1 MTYLDISSNPTT
13 FKLPTAILKLSS
25 LKEIH
30 GAFLNQPCSVCTLIR
45 NYTWQ
50 REETSS
56 NMEKFNITTSDLRNE
71 TFRKGKE
78 ENCQVNEI
86 EILSKEVVKYA
97 QYGFFPTCLEKKKK
111 CYDSVIHV
119 TPIHRC
125 WDNSNKYLNAVFF
138 IAPIAFLLNLTVVL
152 ITLTTRALR
161 RNVTMFLTCN
171 MAFSDSILSLYA
183 IILISTRQ
191 KSYVD
196 FLMIQHGMCNIIGFM
211 WLTCQIVS
219 IKTSLVLT
227 VERFLAVVYCMEP
240 TIRITRKLAVALA
253 VLIWIL
259 GVAVA
264 ILPVLKIS
272 VYYGNTYCIPIRP
285 VKDIPHSYE
294 LSIGLSLWG
303 MLIYCTTIP
312 FYVKIFLAVKKTS
325 RRAGVKRDGTLA
337 KRICILVFSNMLF
350 FFIPIVIA
358 FLWLTTNLKDTM
370 SPKKREILTGVIPTL
385 LFSLNSLI
393 NPLLYAFRSEKFQK
407 AIKIRIY
414 TIFLRK
420 PRSSSLS
427 MSLSHLATVRT
438 IRNRNSTKPSSA
450 DTLNSAY
457 TIARRTPPTP
467 KRESLNG
474 DAMALTKV

>member
-13 FKLPTAILKLSS
+13 FKLPTAILKLPS

-30 GAFLNQPCSVCTLIR
+30 GAFLNQPCSVCTLIK

-71 TFRKGKE
+71 KFRKGKK

-86 EILSKEVVKYA
+86 KILSEEVVKYA
-97 QYGFFPTCLEKKKK
+97 QYGFFPTCLEEKKE
-111 CYDSVIHV
+111 CYGSVIRV

-152 ITLTTRALR
+152 VTLTTRALR

-264 ILPVLKIS
+264 ILPLLKIS
-272 VYYGNTYCIPIRP
+272 VYYVNTYCIPIRP

-303 MLIYCTTIP
+303 MLIYCITIP
-312 FYVKIFLAVKKTS
+312 FYVKIFLAVKKTG

-337 KRICILVFSNMLF
+337 KRICILVLSNMLF

-358 FLWLTTNLKDTM
+358 FLWFTTDLKDTM
-370 SPKKREILTGVIPTL
+370 SPKNREILTGVIPTL

-414 TIFLRK
+414 TICLRK

-438 IRNRNSTKPSSA
+438 TRNRNSNLPSSA

-457 TIARRTPPTP
+457 TITRRTPPTQ
-467 KRESLNG
+467 KRELLNG
-474 DAMALTKV
+474 DAMTLTKV

>member
-1 MTYLDISSNPTT
+1 MYLDISSNPTT
-13 FKLPTAILKLSS
+13 FKLPTAILRLPS

-56 NMEKFNITTSDLRNE
+56 NREKFNITTSDLRNE
-71 TFRKGKE
+71 IFRKGKQ

-86 EILSKEVVKYA
+86 EIRSKEVVEYA
-97 QYGFFPTCLEKKKK
+97 RHGFFPTCLEKKKE
-111 CYDSVIHV
+111 CYDSVIRV
-119 TPIHRC
+119 TPIHKC
-125 WDNSNKYLNAVFF
+125 WDSSNKYLNAVFF
-138 IAPIAFLLNLTVVL
+138 ISPIAFLLNLTVVL
-152 ITLTTRALR
+152 IVLTTRALR
-161 RNVTMFLTCN
+161 RNVTLFLTCN
-171 MAFSDSILSLYA
+171 MAFSDFILSLYA

-196 FLMIQHGMCNIIGFM
+196 FLMIQRDMCNIIGFM

-219 IKTSLVLT
+219 IKTSLILT

-240 TIRITRKLAVALA
+240 TIRITRKLSVALTA
-253 VLIWIL
+253 LIWIL

-264 ILPVLKIS
+264 ILPLLKIS
-272 VYYGNTYCIPIRP
+272 VYYSNTYCIPIRP
-285 VKDIPHSYE
+285 IKDIPHSYE
-294 LSIGLSLWG
+294 LSVGLSLWG
-303 MLIYCTTIP
+303 MLIYCITIP

-325 RRAGVKRDGTLA
+325 KRAGVKRDGTLA
-337 KRICILVFSNMLF
+337 KRICILVLSNMLF
-350 FFIPIVIA
+350 FFFPIVIA
-358 FLWLTTNLKDTM
+358 FLWLTTDIKDTM
-370 SPKKREILTGVIPTL
+370 SPKKREILTGVFPTL
-385 LFSLNSLI
+385 LFSLNSLV

-414 TIFLRK
+414 TICLRK

-427 MSLSHLATVRT
+427 MSLSHLATRRT
-438 IRNRNSTKPSSA
+438 TRNNRNSTLPSSA
-450 DTLNSAY
+450 DTLNAAY
-457 TIARRTPPTP
+457 TITRTTPPTP